1 MINLIQTIIS
11 ILCLIVG
18 FYFGFRV
25 GKTKELPEI
34 NPIEVA
40 DKVDTQV
47 TAIKKKKEQKKDL
60 DKFNQAMKNMER
72 FDGTG
77 EGQEPIKK

>member
-1 MINLIQTIIS
+1 
-11 ILCLIVG
+11 
-18 FYFGFRV
+18 
-25 GKTKELPEI
+25 
-34 NPIEVA
+34 
-40 DKVDTQV
+40 VDTQI

-60 DKFNQAMKNMER
+60 TKFNQAMKNMER